1 MTLSIRVMVAGVFLL
16 MLYII
21 YVTAHEAG
29 YAQGV
34 ADTTK
39 QQYNS
44 EKLRFEAVLSG
55 IENLT
60 VEANARS
67 LLINESMTKWIVSNN
82 KIIGDIRYELSDVSS
97 FYNDC
102 NATVNVM
109 QQLES
114 LRIRANKAAA
124 TGFNDSLPASSST
137 N

>member
-1 MTLSIRVMVAGVFLL
+1 MLGGAFLL

-21 YVTAHEAG
+21 YVTAYKAG
-29 YAQGV
+29 YSHGV

-44 EKLRFEAVLSG
+44 EKIRFEAVLSG
-55 IENLT
+55 IESLT
-60 VEANARS
+60 AEANARS
-67 LLINESMTKWIVSNN
+67 LLINESMTTWVASDS
-82 KIIGDIRYELSDVSS
+82 KIIGDIRRALSEVSS
-97 FYNDC
+97 FHNDC

-114 LRIRANKAAA
+114 LRIRANKAAT
-124 TGFNDSLPASSST
+124 TGFNDSLPTSSST

>member
-1 MTLSIRVMVAGVFLL
+1 MLGAAFLL

-21 YVTAHEAG
+21 YVAAHEAG
-29 YAQGV
+29 YAHGV

-39 QQYNS
+39 QQHNS
-44 EKLRFEAVLSG
+44 EKIRFETVLSD
-55 IENLT
+55 IESLT

-67 LLINESMTKWIVSNN
+67 LLINESMTTWITSDR
-82 KIIGDIRYELSDVSS
+82 KIIGDIRRALSEVPS
-97 FYNDC
+97 YHNDC

-114 LRIRANKAAA
+114 LRVRANKAAT
-124 TGFNDSLPASSST
+124 TGFNDSLPTSSSA